1 MFSLL
6 LSLSAITAVLGCPDH
21 DFSIHNNVIGKRA
34 TPVKDW
40 AYEASYNWGMI
51 NSSTPSPF
59 PPLESP
65 Y

>member
-6 LSLSAITAVLGCPDH
+6 LSLSAITAVLSCPDH
-21 DFSIHNNVIGKRA
+21 DFSIHNNVIGTRA

-51 NSSTPSPF
+51 NSSMHFNFTT
-59 PPLESP
+59 L
-65 Y
+65 